1 MHAFPTFGVDDDDDS
16 SLVDDDGWRYVWPDG
31 DVNKM
36 QN

>member
-1 MHAFPTFGVDDDDDS
+1 MHAFPTFGVDDDDS
-16 SLVDDDGWRYVWPDG
+16 SLVDDDGWRYIWPDG